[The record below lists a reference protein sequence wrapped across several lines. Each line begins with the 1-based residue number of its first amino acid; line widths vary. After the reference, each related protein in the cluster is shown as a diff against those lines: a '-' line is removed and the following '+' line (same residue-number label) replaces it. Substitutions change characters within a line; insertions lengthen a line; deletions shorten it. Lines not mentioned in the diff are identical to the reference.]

1 MFVRSYFGNDGENNS
16 NLKDYANWNF
26 ERVEKIKIEIARLL
40 RYWYMLLNL
49 QFDIRLY
56 KG

>member
-1 MFVRSYFGNDGENNS
+1 MVVRSYFGNDGENNS

-26 ERVEKIKIEIARLL
+26 ERVEKIKTEIARLL

-49 QFDIRLY
+49 QFDIRLH